1 MTKAKPA
8 IAVDAAPTIPTA
20 KFTLGGNEY
29 SIEFNLDHL
38 LKIEEAAKLP
48 IMKLAE
54 EHLDQLAVRDAEGNP
69 VKEPTDEQSSERFK
83 SVPATRMRALV
94 AACIPMP
101 VETVPMVGLGNAF
114 IRLATTLSQAVN
126 QVMGA
131 GDEDEDEDAVPQRP
145 TAASG
150 S

>member
-8 IAVDAAPTIPTA
+8 PAVDAASTIPTA
-20 KFTLGGNEY
+20 KFTLGGREY

-38 LKIEEAAKLP
+38 LKIEEEARLP

-69 VKEPTDEQSSERFK
+69 VKKPTDQQSSGRFK
-83 SVPATRMRALV
+83 NVPASRMRALV

-101 VETVPMVGLGNAF
+101 VEAVPMVGLGNAF
-114 IRLATTLSQAVN
+114 MQLASALSQAIG
-126 QVMGA
+126 QVMGVR
-131 GDEDEDEDAVPQRP
+131 DEDEDEDAVPQRP